1 MTFYS
6 TRLCLNVTLPCL
18 KMHGKWNM
26 LIYGILHDGIWC
38 LSMKRAVCDRTCTEE
53 GSIRGGGGGYVNIP
67 WVLAFYKIKAIDAE
81 KQTLVSTLKHYLD
94 WSTCR
99 AVICKVPFS
108 IRLMR
113 SSLPRI
119 LWPSRSHW
127 MLGRGLPITWH
138 CNWAVVPGA
147 SVWLAGPWRMM
158 GGIRSDGAK
167 GEENERGVGHKNQ
180 ICM

>member
-1 MTFYS
+1 MAS
-6 TRLCLNVTLPCL
+6 EICS
-18 KMHGKWNM
+18 
-26 LIYGILHDGIWC
+26 YGILHDSIWC
-38 LSMKRAVCDRTCTEE
+38 LSRKEPSVTGHALKRARFREKKT
-53 GSIRGGGGGYVNIP
+53 YVNIP
-67 WVLAFYKIKAIDAE
+67 WVLAIYKTKAIDAE

-167 GEENERGVGHKNQ
+167 GEENERGVGDKNQ

>member
-1 MTFYS
+1 MVS
-6 TRLCLNVTLPCL
+6 VSKKSCLWQDMRWRELDL
-18 KMHGKWNM
+18 KQP
-26 LIYGILHDGIWC
+26 
-38 LSMKRAVCDRTCTEE
+38 
-53 GSIRGGGGGYVNIP
+53 YVNSTH
-67 WVLAFYKIKAIDAE
+67 WVLAFWRIKAVYAE
-81 KQTLVSTLKHYLD
+81 KQTLVCTLKHYLD

-119 LWPSRSHW
+119 LCPSRSHW

-158 GGIRSDGAK
+158 GGIRSDGPRVKRMREAWATRAK
-167 GEENERGVGHKNQ
+167 FACNHHITHLVQMMLKRSLK
-180 ICM
+180 

>member
-1 MTFYS
+1 MVS
-6 TRLCLNVTLPCL
+6 V
-18 KMHGKWNM
+18 KEESQHA
-26 LIYGILHDGIWC
+26 
-38 LSMKRAVCDRTCTEE
+38 MKRAWFKNKKN
-53 GSIRGGGGGYVNIP
+53 NICSYP
-67 WVLAFYKIKAIDAE
+67 WGLAFWKIKAINAK
-81 KQTLVSTLKHYLD
+81 KQTLMSTLKNYLE

-113 SSLPRI
+113 PSLPRI

-138 CNWAVVPGA
+138 CNWAEVPGT